1 MSRLLLIATYIWLL
15 FGMSNTSSANEIIL
29 DMEVRGNGKV
39 ESEAI
44 LTLLKTQ
51 KGDAL
56 DADKVAEDIRTL
68 YDLGYFSDIRVL
80 KTEIDAGIKLI
91 IDVKE
96 KPAITAIKYAGMEEV
111 TEDDIKEK
119 IETKLYTIVN
129 EATITSDLRVIEKQ
143 YIDKGYYLA
152 SVDYKL
158 DKVGDNEV
166 ELTFVVKEG
175 DVVRVGSVYVLGNE
189 YYSDGEIINKLFSRP
204 LTRAS
209 SFASP
214 ASLYQDE
221 FLKRDLEF
229 ISYYYRDQGFAEV
242 KVAKPITL
250 LDQDREFVRLT
261 FQVEEGLQYN
271 VGKIDVSGDLLFP
284 KEELFEAM
292 KLKSG
297 NLFRY
302 SFFQKDVEMLVNK
315 YGDLGY
321 AFVDVNPKTKFN
333 RDVDPPTV
341 DINYEI
347 TKGQKMYFGKFTIVG
362 NSKTRDN
369 VVRREF
375 EVADS
380 ELYSGTRLSKSKSN
394 VERLGFFEEVQAIR
408 SRDPEDDKL
417 LNYKFKVKEKPTG
430 QLQAALGFQP
440 GQSKVENRWF
450 GQGRY
455 NEENQSGYGW
465 KTSLTGKWN
474 GGKNYSLELGFTNPR
489 VNDSHWSL
497 GFSSFLNNEVRKVT
511 DDIELQERRIGG
523 SVTLGRKIIEL
534 IRGSITYK
542 ISKIKTSSESFIIDK
557 LREDGLQST
566 VIFGLGRNSTN
577 NYLDPS
583 SGSNVKATQS
593 VTGGPLGGD
602 FQFMES
608 GIDSS
613 FYYPIDFSETYRTFF
628 HLKGVVSYIYP
639 LGGEPV
645 PIFERYRLGG
655 FNDLRGYD
663 FREIGPHFNILQ
675 NPQGRLSRLNKGGDK
690 KMFFQ
695 LEYFMPLIPEAGIKA
710 LVFADAGRV
719 FDDEESLQFHG
730 FSKDYGFGFRWI
742 TPIAPFR
749 FEWAYPYENGET
761 GDMKFIFYLGY

>member
-1 MSRLLLIATYIWLL
+1 LSRLLLIAIYSWLTL
-15 FGMSNTSSANEIIL
+15 GSDNVQAVGEVIL
-29 DMEVRGNGKV
+29 EMDVRGNGKV

-44 LTLLKTQ
+44 LTLLKSR
-51 KGDAL
+51 KGDVIEA
-56 DADKVAEDIRTL
+56 AKVAEDIRTL
-68 YDLGYFSDIRVL
+68 YDLGYFSDVRVYKEEL
-80 KTEIDAGIKLI
+80 DAGIKLI
-91 IDVKE
+91 IEVKE
-96 KPAITAIKYAGMEEV
+96 KPAITSIKYEGLEEV
-111 TEDDIKEK
+111 TEDDVKDK

-129 EATITSDLRVIEKQ
+129 ESTITSDLGVIEKQ

-152 SVDYKL
+152 NVSYKL
-158 DKVGDNEV
+158 EKVGDNDV
-166 ELTFVVKEG
+166 ELTFVVHEG
-175 DVVRVGSVYVLGNE
+175 GVVRVGSVHILGNE
-189 YYSDGEIINKLFSRP
+189 FYSDGEIINKLFSRP

-209 SFASP
+209 SYASP

-242 KVAKPITL
+242 KVAKPITM
-250 LDQDREFVRLT
+250 LDQDREYVRLT

-271 VGKIDVSGDLLFP
+271 VGKIDISGDILFP
-284 KEELFEAM
+284 KEELFEEM
-292 KLKSG
+292 KLKG
-297 NLFRY
+297 GGLFRY

-321 AFVDVNPKTKFN
+321 AFVDVNPKTTFN
-333 RDVDPPTV
+333 RESDPPTV

-380 ELYSGTRLSKSKSN
+380 ELYSGTKLSKSKTN
-394 VERLGFFEEVQAIR
+394 IERLGFFEEVQAIR
-408 SRDPEDDKL
+408 SRDSEDERL
-417 LNYKFKVKEKPTG
+417 LNYKIKVKEKPTG

-465 KTSLTGKWN
+465 KTSVTGKWN

-497 GFSSFLNNEVRKVT
+497 GFSSFLNNEVREIT
-511 DDIELQERRIGG
+511 DDIELQERRVGG

-534 IRGSITYK
+534 IRGSLTYK
-542 ISKIKTSSESFIIDK
+542 ISKIRTSSESFIIDK
-557 LREDGLQST
+557 LREDGIQST
-566 VIFGLGRNSTN
+566 MIFGVGRNSTN

-608 GIDSS
+608 GFDSS
-613 FYYPIDFSETYRTFF
+613 FYFPIDFSETYRTYF

-639 LGGEPV
+639 LGDEPI

-655 FNDLRGYD
+655 FNDLRGYS
-663 FREIGPHFNILQ
+663 FREIGPHFNIMQ

-690 KMFFQ
+690 KMYLQ
-695 LEYFMPLIPEAGIKA
+695 MEYFMPLIPEAGIKA
-710 LVFADAGRV
+710 LIFADAGRV
-719 FDDEESLQFHG
+719 YDDDESIEFQG
-730 FSKDYGFGFRWI
+730 FKKDYGFGFRWI

-749 FEWAYPYENGET
+749 FEWAYPYEDGKT